1 MIPGIITTANFDRRY
16 HCQPTME
23 CIPIAPSGAD
33 ADDEQAE
40 KADDEKWPREDG
52 KMHREG
58 ERYTVVEVKS
68 KLSFALFRSF
78 GQ

>member
-1 MIPGIITTANFDRRY
+1 MQVSDGLIILGIIITAHFDRRY

-23 CIPIAPSGAD
+23 FIPIAPSGAD

-52 KMHREG
+52 WMHYGKVNDIQWTR
-58 ERYTVVEVKS
+58 
-68 KLSFALFRSF
+68 
-78 GQ
+78 